1 MRFQVPQFV
10 DIEDKIIGP
19 LTLKQFL
26 IYLAAVLLMIPLF
39 IAFDITLFVTV
50 ALPMIGIAVAFAHV
64 RIHSK
69 SLASVIGNA
78 TKYTTRGQLFLWQR
92 TAQPKPLRI
101 QGEEYGNFS
110 PEEALSTSDTSV
122 SLATRAQ
129 VLETQGRIVQ
139 EDAEDPLLAE
149 TK

>member
-19 LTLKQFL
+19 FTLKQFL
-26 IYLAAVLLMIPLF
+26 IYLVAVLLLIPVFITTDLSLF
-39 IAFDITLFVTV
+39 ITI
-50 ALPMIGIAVAFAHV
+50 ALPVIGIAVAFAHV

-69 SLASVIGNA
+69 SLFMVIANA
-78 TKYTTRGQLFLWQR
+78 ARFTTRGQLFVWQR

-110 PEEALSTSDTSV
+110 PEEALTASGGA
-122 SLATRAQ
+122 SLASRAQ
-129 VLETQGRIVQ
+129 VLETEGKIVQ
-139 EDAEDPLLAE
+139 EDAEDPLVTE
-149 TK
+149 TT